1 MAEDG
6 VEPESDE
13 ASGQDAASK
22 QALPTRRSA
31 SFAHQALD
39 LVHTALSAVVTAVVT
54 LRPGL
59 YIFEKEYCQGTMRR
73 IYREHVG
80 DVPDRYGFVPRS
92 AYAIGETYMWA
103 AAGEIAVA
111 AADEST
117 QPGEKVV
124 YNTLSID
131 LGAAQHV

>member
-6 VEPESDE
+6 VEPKSDE
-13 ASGQDAASK
+13 ESAAPEGAS
-22 QALPTRRSA
+22 RSA
-31 SFAHQALD
+31 KTGS
-39 LVHTALSAVVTAVVT
+39 LVHRAIEAVRHALSAVVTAVVS

-59 YIFEKEYCQGTMRR
+59 YIYKEEYRQGTMRR

-80 DVPDRYGFVPRS
+80 DVPGRYGFVPRS
-92 AYAIGETYMWA
+92 AYANGETHMWA
-103 AAGEIAVA
+103 AAGETAVA

-117 QPGEKVV
+117 QPGEKKV
-124 YNTLSID
+124 YNTLSLD